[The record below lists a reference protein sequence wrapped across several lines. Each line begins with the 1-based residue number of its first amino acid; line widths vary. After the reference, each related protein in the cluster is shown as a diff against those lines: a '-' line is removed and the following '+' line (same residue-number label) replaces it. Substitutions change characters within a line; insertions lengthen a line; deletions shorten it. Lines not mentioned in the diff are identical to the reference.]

1 MKGLII
7 LKKEIKPVETILGHR
22 GTLIDAKVY
31 EPAYTLYLENNTTV
45 EVPRSKYE
53 ALRPGDYYKEY
64 N

>member
-7 LKKEIKPVETILGHR
+7 LKKEIKPVETILEHE
-22 GTLIDAKVY
+22 GTLIDAIIYKPTY
-31 EPAYTLYLENNTTV
+31 LLYLENNTTV